1 MGIAGE
7 LTEALIMQAFFL
19 TKGLRKMKNYIGT
32 LKETDGLRLRSY
44 RAEDGPAI
52 VKWIKD
58 ERTHAFWCANL
69 LPYPLDEAAFERVR
83 AEMEQKQ
90 GKRSFTV
97 TTDDGE
103 LAGYFFM
110 NTDTD
115 DSSAFLGFVIVNDEM
130 RGKGYGIKMLRLV
143 KEYAFSV
150 EGVEKIRLRVF
161 DVNEAAV
168 HCYKKAGF
176 TAVEYEPEAFLFH
189 AEKWGRYVMEAYR

>member
-1 MGIAGE
+1 
-7 LTEALIMQAFFL
+7 
-19 TKGLRKMKNYIGT
+19 
-32 LKETDGLRLRSY
+32 
-44 RAEDGPAI
+44 
-52 VKWIKD
+52 
-58 ERTHAFWCANL
+58 
-69 LPYPLDEAAFERVR
+69 
-83 AEMEQKQ
+83 
-90 GKRSFTV
+90 
-97 TTDDGE
+97 
-103 LAGYFFM
+103 M
-110 NTDTD
+110 NI
-115 DSSAFLGFVIVNDEM
+115 DSHDNSAFLGFVIVNDEM